1 MATERYAPAEN
12 PSPLMRIDIMTLFP
26 AMIDACMQT
35 SVIGRA
41 AAKGI
46 IEIRAT
52 NIRDFATNR
61 TMRTDDYPYGGG
73 KGLIMLAEPLYR
85 CHAHL
90 CAGEHVH
97 TILMS
102 AQGQPYNQNTAR
114 RLLTYQRIILV
125 CGHYEGVDQR
135 FIDECVDEEISIG
148 DFVLTGGELPAMAVA
163 DSICRLVPGVL
174 SEEICFTEESYW
186 SGLLEH
192 PQYTRPEEWHGRRVP
207 EVLLSGHHA
216 NIKKWQKRQALIRTL
231 LRRPS
236 LLRRAQLD
244 QKEAAA
250 LEQIMMDLR
259 KPGDQK

>member
-1 MATERYAPAEN
+1 
-12 PSPLMRIDIMTLFP
+12 
-26 AMIDACMQT
+26 
-35 SVIGRA
+35 
-41 AAKGI
+41 
-46 IEIRAT
+46 
-52 NIRDFATNR
+52 
-61 TMRTDDYPYGGG
+61 
-73 KGLIMLAEPLYR
+73 
-85 CHAHL
+85 
-90 CAGEHVH
+90 
-97 TILMS
+97 
-102 AQGQPYNQNTAR
+102 
-114 RLLTYQRIILV
+114 
-125 CGHYEGVDQR
+125 
-135 FIDECVDEEISIG
+135 
-148 DFVLTGGELPAMAVA
+148 
-163 DSICRLVPGVL
+163 VL

-259 KPGDQK
+259 KPGDRK